1 MLSFHSCIF
10 PKWACIP
17 FMRIPFSRREMAST
31 DKIGLYSKGRMP
43 RRNCPRSAARPG
55 ISALLYSPAPRHA
68 GRLWAEFMGGLWAV
82 RRALACLLVSV
93 GPGQCIL
100 CPKKPSVRRVGRGSC
115 AEGGPRVLTGRF
127 RRCRRHRR
135 PPWQIPGAGHWSPG
149 QCCGRCSRRQH
160 PPGSPHTE

>member
-1 MLSFHSCIF
+1 
-10 PKWACIP
+10 
-17 FMRIPFSRREMAST
+17 MASI

-55 ISALLYSPAPRHA
+55 ISALLCSPAPRRA
-68 GRLWAEFMGGLWAV
+68 GRPWAEFMGGLWSV
-82 RRALACLLVSV
+82 RRAPTCLLVSA

-127 RRCRRHRR
+127 PRCRRHRR
-135 PPWQIPGAGHWSPG
+135 LPWQIPGAGHWSG
-149 QCCGRCSRRQH
+149 EGRGRGEASV
-160 PPGSPHTE
+160 P

>member
-1 MLSFHSCIF
+1 
-10 PKWACIP
+10 
-17 FMRIPFSRREMAST
+17 MASI

-43 RRNCPRSAARPG
+43 RRHCPRSAARPG
-55 ISALLYSPAPRHA
+55 ISALLYSPAPRRA

-82 RRALACLLVSV
+82 RRALTCLLVSV

-127 RRCRRHRR
+127 PRCRRHRR
-135 PPWQIPGAGHWSPG
+135 PPWQIPGAGHWSGEVGSGVRLRSHEPP
-149 QCCGRCSRRQH
+149 RSRPQPLWLVLTSRAMLWKVF
-160 PPGSPHTE
+160 T